1 MSFLFR
7 FDELGVV
14 SFHELVVV
22 SFHELVA
29 VRIKLHRI
37 REVAMNV

>member
-1 MSFLFR
+1 MH
-7 FDELGVV
+7 ELGVV
-14 SFHELVVV
+14 SFHELVIV

-29 VRIKLHRI
+29 VRIKLYRI